1 MSEQNKAVLR
11 RHFEELWSQGN
22 VALADELFASD
33 CLGHAPPDAIERR
46 EGLKHYVSALY
57 TVFPDLQFTVEDV
70 IAEGTG

>member
-33 CLGHAPPDAIERR
+33 CLVHNQAG
-46 EGLKHYVSALY
+46 
-57 TVFPDLQFTVEDV
+57 
-70 IAEGTG
+70 